1 MSQIEQDFRQL
12 LAAKPEIEKCYVEGL
27 VNRRALARYLITKG
41 IAQKNQ
47 MDAIVAMLRR
57 YEFSEDR
64 KNQKDCQELFKHTRI
79 TVKDKIAILDYKK
92 DKTLMQKLQK
102 IISHT
107 DYDKGETLK
116 IVIGSQN
123 ITVFIDQ
130 KKLEQ
135 LKEFLD
141 DYTLTQAEKNMSEIS
156 IIFPEQTKKVRGT
169 LSLLTKEFVLNDI
182 TITECL
188 TASSELLIYLKE
200 EYVLKA
206 YELLRRLQKG

>member
-1 MSQIEQDFRQL
+1 MSQIEQEFRQL

-27 VNRRALARYLITKG
+27 VNRRALARYLISKG
-41 IAQKNQ
+41 IAEKNQ

-57 YEFSEDR
+57 YEFSEHR
-64 KNQKDCQELFKHTRI
+64 KNQKECQDIFKNTRI
-79 TVKDKIAILDYKK
+79 SVRDKIAILEFKK

-116 IVIGSQN
+116 IVIGTQN

-130 KKLEQ
+130 KKQEQ
-135 LKEFLD
+135 LKEVLE
-141 DYTLTQAEKNMSEIS
+141 DYTLTHTEKNMSEIS
-156 IIFPEQTKKVRGT
+156 IIFPEETKKIKGT
-169 LSLLTKEFVLNDI
+169 LALVTKEFVLNDI
-182 TITECL
+182 NISECL
-188 TASSELLIYLKE
+188 TASLELLIYLKE

-206 YELLRRLQKG
+206 YEILRRLQR

>member
-1 MSQIEQDFRQL
+1 MSQIEQEFRQL
-12 LAAKPEIEKCYVEGL
+12 LAAKPEIEKCYTEGL
-27 VNRRALARYLITKG
+27 INRRALARYLIKKG
-41 IAQKNQ
+41 IAEKNQ
-47 MDAIVAMLRR
+47 MDATVAMLRR
-57 YEFSEDR
+57 YEFSDEK
-64 KNQKDCQELFKHTRI
+64 KNQKECLDLFKHTRV

-102 IISHT
+102 IIAHT

-123 ITVFIDQ
+123 ITVFTDQ

-135 LKEFLD
+135 LKEVLE
-141 DYTLTQAEKNMSEIS
+141 DYTLNHAEKNMSEIS
-156 IIFPEQTKKVRGT
+156 IIFPEETKKIKGT

-182 TITECL
+182 TITELL

-206 YELLRRLQKG
+206 YELVRRLQQ

>member
-12 LAAKPEIEKCYVEGL
+12 LTAKPEIEKCYTEGL
-27 VNRRALARYLITKG
+27 INRRALARYLIKKG
-41 IAQKNQ
+41 IAEKSQ
-47 MDAIVAMLRR
+47 MDATVAMLRR
-57 YEFSEDR
+57 YEFSDEK
-64 KNQKDCQELFKHTRI
+64 KNQKECLDLFKHTRV
-79 TVKDKIAILDYKK
+79 TVRDKIAILDYKK

-116 IVIGSQN
+116 IVIGSQS

-130 KKLEQ
+130 KKLES
-135 LKEFLD
+135 LKEVLE
-141 DYTLTQAEKNMSEIS
+141 DYSLNHTEKNMSEIS
-156 IIFPEQTKKVRGT
+156 IIFPEETKKVKGT

-188 TASSELLIYLKE
+188 TASSELLIYLRE

-206 YELLRRLQKG
+206 YELVRRLQQH